1 MDEIITRWATDLT
14 KYQKDFRE
22 QAEKVAEWDQL
33 LVENGNKVQKV
44 YGETVEAER
53 ATREVER
60 QLSAVE
66 RNQDEVE
73 NWLANYEKKVDELL
87 AKQTGPNDNLMGPDA
102 EREKTYKTAEKIS
115 DRLDAMGRGLTEMIE
130 EVNTTSA
137 TLSKTNR
144 VDEPVSSFDETSFI
158 VQCIDNCR
166 RSLRLSASSTRIW
179 PNYRSSTRVPP
190 SCKPRLPMRSRR
202 DSRSPRAWDTA

>member
-14 KYQKDFRE
+14 KYQKDFKE
-22 QAEKVAEWDQL
+22 QAEKVAEWDRL

-53 ATREVER
+53 ATHEVER
-60 QLSAVE
+60 QLTAVE

-73 NWLANYEKKVDELL
+73 SWLANYEKKVDELL

-144 VDEPVSSFDETSFI
+144 ADEPVSSFDEAFFI
-158 VQCIDNCR
+158 DQCTDDPH
-166 RSLRLSASSTRIW
+166 RSLRLFASSTRTW
-179 PNYRSSTRVPP
+179 PNYRSSMKAPP
-190 SCKPRLPMRSRR
+190 SCKPKWLMRSRLG
-202 DSRSPRAWDTA
+202 SRYPLVWDMA

>member
-14 KYQKDFRE
+14 KYQKDFKE
-22 QAEKVAEWDQL
+22 QAEKVAEWDRL

-53 ATREVER
+53 ATHEVER
-60 QLSAVE
+60 QLTAVE

-87 AKQTGPNDNLMGPDA
+87 AKQTGLNDNLMGPDA

-144 VDEPVSSFDETSFI
+144 ADEPVSSFEDTCLI
-158 VQCIDNCR
+158 VQCTDDPL
-166 RSLRLSASSTRIW
+166 RSLRLSAFSTRIW

-190 SCKPRLPMRSRR
+190 SCKPKWLMRNKPGSRF
-202 DSRSPRAWDTA
+202 PLVWDMA